1 MSAQSKP
8 QAPSSKGFF
17 ERLVELKTSEIIE
30 KIRSV
35 ELPLTWGEFW
45 RKVIDGLITPR
56 WADLHF
62 TCAYAR
68 VEWGDP
74 EYLKVRNLGVASY
87 IKTRRVD
94 TLICNEEE
102 YEIVAEAEEY
112 EVNGVYILH
121 SYRVLEIKH
130 RTKRVV

>member
-1 MSAQSKP
+1 MEP
-8 QAPSSKGFF
+8 
-17 ERLVELKTSEIIE
+17 RIKTKALEILE

-35 ELPLTWGEFW
+35 ELPLTWSEFW

-74 EYLKVRNLGVASY
+74 EEYLKVRNLGAVSY

-94 TLICNEEE
+94 VLICNEEE
-102 YEIVAEAEEY
+102 YEITAEAEEY

-130 RTKRVV
+130 RTKRVA